1 MTRRRL
7 DIRGILA
14 DPNLRRELM
23 VPTIQSTQAREG
35 IETTR
40 EQAERAY
47 YIVTEGERATFFDL
61 EPYRAIKSQ
70 PERRHEMFVRSLQ
83 DSKTAPRIDVARR
96 DFGFIEGS
104 LLAYRNIIWLAPLF
118 KDHPPIAPSYG
129 TTRSGLNT
137 TEIERFTRL
146 RWEVVTGPDER
157 TWVLF
162 AKGGDFS
169 RFYSDWDIVIDW
181 KNGGK
186 VYKGVVADKYGSA
199 SRFVKSESDY
209 FRPGVTWMQT
219 TNLGINARL
228 LPGSGIFGVAS
239 PTFFPNDP
247 AQMMVFLAIM
257 NSGLFDALA
266 HCVATRNW
274 GATAIGSIPV
284 PRMPAALQAM
294 LGELATTLHDRK
306 ASWDEGNETS
316 ARFSAPWI
324 LWKDLT
330 PDGNNLCARLDT
342 LSKREQEGEDVIQ
355 QAYSLLNDAVFSLYG
370 IPEETRRRIEEGL
383 GGRPQELLWPQQVG
397 KSPDQKRMEHVW
409 RLLSY
414 AVKRVLEADD
424 DGIVPFNA
432 VNGEPRLVERVRHEL
447 TTLFPGRDANQVEV
461 EIVNELKRT
470 VKGYRKCASLDEWL
484 DNAYFEYHC
493 GLYKNRPI
501 FWHIASAQGSAPS
514 AFGALVHYHRFD
526 KNRMAKLRSSYLRD
540 AIEEFRREAG
550 LADKAGRSDERVE
563 WQARVE
569 EAQALDKKLQLIQ
582 EGHLEGAEGG
592 ERDYR
597 ILTPWKAPHQR
608 PKGWDP
614 DLDDGVKV
622 NIEPL
627 EKAGVLRVG
636 KVT

>member
-1 MTRRRL
+1 MSRRRL

-35 IETTR
+35 IETTH

-47 YIVTEGERATFFDL
+47 YVVTEGERATFFDL
-61 EPYRAIKSQ
+61 EPFRAIKRQ

-83 DSKTAPRIDVARR
+83 NDEGAPRIDVVRR

-104 LLAYRNIIWLAPLF
+104 LLAYRNIVWLAPLF
-118 KDHPPIAPSYG
+118 KDHPSLDPAYG
-129 TTRSGLNT
+129 ATRSGLNT
-137 TEIERFTRL
+137 TEIERFTRQ
-146 RWEVVTGPDER
+146 RWEVATDPDER

-169 RFYSDWDIVIDW
+169 RFYSDWDLVIDW
-181 KNGGK
+181 KADGK
-186 VYKGVVADKYGSA
+186 VYKGVVAEKYGSA

-228 LPGSGIFGVAS
+228 LPGLGIFGVAS
-239 PTFFPNDP
+239 PTFFPNDA
-247 AQMMVFLAIM
+247 AQMMVFLAVM
-257 NSGLFDALA
+257 NSALFDALA

-274 GATAIGSIPV
+274 GATAIGSIPI
-284 PRMPAALQAM
+284 PRMSATLQTT
-294 LGELATTLHDRK
+294 LGEMARSIHDCK
-306 ASWDEGNETS
+306 ANWDDGNETS
-316 ARFSAPWI
+316 TRFSVPWI
-324 LWKDLT
+324 LRKDLVGG
-330 PDGNNLCARLDT
+330 DSLGARLEA
-342 LSKREQEGEDVIQ
+342 LSRREQADENDIRE
-355 QAYSLLNDAVFSLYG
+355 AYARLNDAVFSLYG
-370 IPEETRRRIEEGL
+370 IPDQTRARIEEGL
-383 GGRPQELLWPQQVG
+383 GERPPELLWPQQAG

-424 DGIVPFNA
+424 DGIVGFNA
-432 VNGEPRLVERVRHEL
+432 VNGEPRLVERVRQEL
-447 TTLFPGRDANQVEV
+447 ATLFPGRDANQVEV

-484 DNAYFEYHC
+484 DNAFFEYHA

-501 FWHIASAQGSAPS
+501 FWHIASAQGTSRF

-526 KNRMAKLRSSYLRD
+526 KNRMAKLRASYLRD

-550 LADKAGRSDERVE
+550 LADKAGRTDDRIE
-563 WQARVE
+563 WQSKVE

-582 EGHLEGAEGG
+582 EGHHDGAEGG

-597 ILTPWKAPHQR
+597 ILTPWKEPHQR

-622 NIEPL
+622 NIEPF
-627 EKAGVLRVG
+627 EKAGVLRLG

>member
-1 MTRRRL
+1 MSRRRL

-35 IETTR
+35 IETTH

-47 YIVTEGERATFFDL
+47 YVVTEGERATFFDL
-61 EPYRAIKSQ
+61 EPFRAIKRQ

-83 DSKTAPRIDVARR
+83 NDEGAPRIDVARR

-104 LLAYRNIIWLAPLF
+104 LLAYRNIVWLAPLF
-118 KDHPPIAPSYG
+118 KDHPSLDPAYG
-129 TTRSGLNT
+129 ATRSGLNT
-137 TEIERFTRL
+137 TEIERFTRQ
-146 RWEVVTGPDER
+146 RWEVATDPDER

-169 RFYSDWDIVIDW
+169 RFYSDWDLVIDW
-181 KNGGK
+181 KADGK
-186 VYKGVVADKYGSA
+186 VYKGVVAEKYGSA

-228 LPGSGIFGVAS
+228 LPGLGIFGVAS
-239 PTFFPNDP
+239 PTFFPNDA
-247 AQMMVFLAIM
+247 AQMMVFLAVM
-257 NSGLFDALA
+257 NSALFDALA

-274 GATAIGSIPV
+274 GATAIGSIPI
-284 PRMPAALQAM
+284 PRMSATLQTT
-294 LGELATTLHDRK
+294 LGEMARSIHDCK
-306 ASWDEGNETS
+306 ANWDDGNETS
-316 ARFSAPWI
+316 TRFSVPWI
-324 LWKDLT
+324 LRKDLVGG
-330 PDGNNLCARLDT
+330 DSLGARLEA
-342 LSKREQEGEDVIQ
+342 LSRREQADENDIRE
-355 QAYSLLNDAVFSLYG
+355 AYARLNDAVFSLYG
-370 IPEETRRRIEEGL
+370 IPDQTRARIEEGL
-383 GGRPQELLWPQQVG
+383 GERPPELLWPQQAG

-424 DGIVPFNA
+424 DGIVGFNA
-432 VNGEPRLVERVRHEL
+432 VNGEPRLVERVRQEL
-447 TTLFPGRDANQVEV
+447 ATLFPGRDANQVEV

-484 DNAYFEYHC
+484 DNAFFEYHA

-501 FWHIASAQGSAPS
+501 FWHIASAQGTSRF

-526 KNRMAKLRSSYLRD
+526 KNRMAKLRASYLRD

-550 LADKAGRSDERVE
+550 LADKAGRTDDRIE
-563 WQARVE
+563 WQSKVE

-582 EGHLEGAEGG
+582 EGHHDGAEGG

-597 ILTPWKAPHQR
+597 ILTPWKEPHQR

-622 NIEPL
+622 NIEPF
-627 EKAGVLRVG
+627 EKAGVLRLG

>member
-1 MTRRRL
+1 MSRRRL

-35 IETTR
+35 IETTH

-47 YIVTEGERATFFDL
+47 YVVTEGERATFFDL
-61 EPYRAIKSQ
+61 EPFRAIKRQ

-83 DSKTAPRIDVARR
+83 NDEGAPRIDVARR

-104 LLAYRNIIWLAPLF
+104 LLAYRNIVWLAPLF
-118 KDHPPIAPSYG
+118 KDHPSLDPAYG
-129 TTRSGLNT
+129 ATRSGLNT
-137 TEIERFTRL
+137 TEIERFTRQ
-146 RWEVVTGPDER
+146 RWEVATDPDER

-169 RFYSDWDIVIDW
+169 RFYSDWDLVIDW
-181 KNGGK
+181 KADGK
-186 VYKGVVADKYGSA
+186 VYKGVVAEKYGSA

-228 LPGSGIFGVAS
+228 LPGLGIFGVAS
-239 PTFFPNDP
+239 PTFFPNNA
-247 AQMMVFLAIM
+247 AQMMVFLAVM
-257 NSGLFDALA
+257 NSALFDALA

-274 GATAIGSIPV
+274 GATAIGSIPI
-284 PRMPAALQAM
+284 PRMSATLQTT
-294 LGELATTLHDRK
+294 LGEMARSIHDCK
-306 ASWDEGNETS
+306 ANWDDGNETS
-316 ARFSAPWI
+316 TRFSVPWI
-324 LWKDLT
+324 LRKDLVGG
-330 PDGNNLCARLDT
+330 DSLGARLEA
-342 LSKREQEGEDVIQ
+342 LSRREQADENDIRE
-355 QAYSLLNDAVFSLYG
+355 AYARLNDAVFSLYG
-370 IPEETRRRIEEGL
+370 IPNQTRARIEEGL
-383 GGRPQELLWPQQVG
+383 GERPPELLWPQQAG

-424 DGIVPFNA
+424 DGIVGFNA
-432 VNGEPRLVERVRHEL
+432 VNGEPRLVERVRQEL
-447 TTLFPGRDANQVEV
+447 ATLFPGRDANQVEV

-484 DNAYFEYHC
+484 DNAFFEYHA

-501 FWHIASAQGSAPS
+501 FWHIASAQGTSRF
-514 AFGALVHYHRFD
+514 AFSALVHYHRFD
-526 KNRMAKLRSSYLRD
+526 KNRMAKLRASYLRD
-540 AIEEFRREAG
+540 AIEEFRRDAG
-550 LADKAGRSDERVE
+550 LADKAGRSDDRLE
-563 WQARVE
+563 WQAKVE

-582 EGHLEGAEGG
+582 EGHHDGAEGG

-597 ILTPWKAPHQR
+597 ILTPWKEPHQR

-622 NIEPL
+622 NIEPF
-627 EKAGVLRVG
+627 EKAGVLRLG